1 MFRVGGALKTLKTA
15 MPWAGGPTRIEL
27 DYVPLYERR
36 ETINKKV
43 VTLHQGF
50 RVRVMMTFA
59 IGSTMSDHSILAD
72 IVNALVTQDRLV
84 ELTLENNTKFKPVE
98 LVRYEG
104 PDPFDGKT
112 FSGAF
117 FKLQVETADVI
128 PQIPPIGSGVWMP

>member
-50 RVRVMMTFA
+50 RVRVNMTFA
-59 IGSTMSDHSILAD
+59 IGSTMSDHSTLRD
-72 IVNALVTQDRLV
+72 IVNGLTTQGTLV
-84 ELTLENNTKFKPVE
+84 ELTLENNTNFKPVE
-98 LVRYEG
+98 LLRYEG

-112 FSGAF
+112 FAGAF
-117 FKLQVETADVI
+117 FKLQVETESVI
-128 PQIPPIGSGVWMP
+128 AQIPDLASGKWV